1 MTNHDQSGEDKKVKS
16 VRFSTAIV
24 TSLAAAA
31 FLPTIA
37 YAQSDEPEVE
47 QKSHLDVVVV
57 TARKAEENLQETPV
71 AVTAISAKD
80 IEAQQLTF
88 ATDIQRA
95 APGLMSRGAGT
106 GPSAIVTF
114 ALQNILKEEI

>member
-1 MTNHDQSGEDKKVKS
+1 MKS

-95 APGLMSRGAGT
+95 APGLMSRGRYRSIGNCDICSSWECPEQPKL
-106 GPSAIVTF
+106 GD
-114 ALQNILKEEI
+114 